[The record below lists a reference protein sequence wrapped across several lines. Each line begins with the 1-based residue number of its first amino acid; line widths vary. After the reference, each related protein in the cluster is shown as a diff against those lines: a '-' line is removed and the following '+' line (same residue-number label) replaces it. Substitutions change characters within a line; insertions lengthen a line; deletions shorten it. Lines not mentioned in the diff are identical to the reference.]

1 MPPKFKLSRFC
12 ANLFPLDRLRSLF
25 GEWERDMAYWSM
37 NAWLCP
43 YWLWA
48 WSVAECWVVFCELL
62 VLFIGDDCCCV
73 SAVYEW

>member
-1 MPPKFKLSRFC
+1 
-12 ANLFPLDRLRSLF
+12 
-25 GEWERDMAYWSM
+25 MAYWSM